1 MHLKEHKYTEWVKYS
16 VPIGEREDVHVDAQP
31 DMENCAN
38 GIAPQPNATADGVR
52 RMKVPVVQ
60 TMTKYLFDHYRL
72 TMYAYL
78 NKSLRRG
85 QLGRLVD
92 FSFTNRKIDR
102 EVCTFRSVNY
112 WRIDRL
118 NFWADVHVSLFLST
132 QSGIREW
139 RGYLCFWFSAEE
151 PGPLVG
157 TIEEMTSE
165 NEAPDRGGLTLLS
178 PYLIPYF
185 TSAKMDDEA
194 ENIWRTYIPEALED
208 PELRKAHAL
217 AKAMGL
223 SIKYVPLHE
232 HQGISSVLFLIDDF
246 VIATENKES
255 PEEVCIPANTI
266 VINTNAI
273 KKEYSDFKIYHECVH
288 YYEHYLFFRL
298 QEMHHNDI
306 LRMKTEEIEI
316 TEDEEKVNNP
326 VYWMEKQANRC
337 AYGLMLSATFMRE
350 IMAEKCSTLKSY
362 VHEGEKYEKIGLA
375 IADEL
380 HIPHFRL
387 RARMIQLGHIY
398 AKGAL
403 NYVDKTRI
411 QPYSFD
417 SDSLRQ
423 SEHTFNIDR
432 GTAGSLYEKD
442 PDFRK
447 LLDSGKFI
455 YADGHIARNEPRF
468 VEQGPWGH
476 MLTPWAS
483 SRVPS
488 SLEAM
493 P

>member
-1 MHLKEHKYTEWVKYS
+1 MYTKERKNAEYVKYS
-16 VPIGEREDVHVDAQP
+16 VPIGEREAVHVDAQP
-31 DMENCAN
+31 DMENCSN
-38 GIAPQPNATADGVR
+38 GLAPQPNAAADGVR
-52 RMKVPVVQ
+52 RMKAPVVQ
-60 TMTKYLFDHYRL
+60 TMTKYLFAHYRL

-85 QLGRLVD
+85 QLGRLVG
-92 FSFTNRKIDR
+92 FSFTNRTINRD
-102 EVCTFRSVNY
+102 VCTFRSVNY

-139 RGYLCFWFSAEE
+139 RGYLCFWFSAEDS
-151 PGPLVG
+151 GPLVG

-165 NEAPDRGGLTLLS
+165 DEAPDRENMALLS

-194 ENIWRTYIPEALED
+194 ENIWETYIHGALED
-208 PELRKAHAL
+208 PELREARAL

-232 HQGISSVLFLIDDF
+232 HKGVNSVLFLIDDF
-246 VIATENKES
+246 VTAAENKEP
-255 PEEVCIPANTI
+255 PEEVSIPANTI

-273 KKEYSDFKIYHECVH
+273 KKEYSDFNIYHECVH
-288 YYEHYLFFRL
+288 YYEHYLFFCL
-298 QEMHHNDI
+298 QEMRHNDL
-306 LRMKTEEIEI
+306 LRMETEEIEI

-337 AYGLMLSATFMRE
+337 AYGLMMPMRFMRGL
-350 IMAEKCSTLKSY
+350 MAEKSQSLKRY
-362 VHEGEKYEKIGLA
+362 AHEGEKYEQIGLA

-380 HIPHFRL
+380 RIPHFRV
-387 RARMIQLGHIY
+387 RARMIQLGHIH

-403 NYVDKTRI
+403 NYVDRYKI

-417 SDSLRQ
+417 EESLRQ

-432 GTAGSLYEKD
+432 LTAGDLYEKNAG
-442 PDFRK
+442 FREV
-447 LLDSGKFI
+447 LDSGKFI
-455 YADGHIARNEPRF
+455 YLQLRQLQAGFH
-468 VEQGPWGH
+468 
-476 MLTPWAS
+476 LY
-483 SRVPS
+483 
-488 SLEAM
+488 
-493 P
+493 